1 MPRRK
6 SETIWIVV
14 FVQSGVIVD
23 VRAYRDER
31 TAKRQL
37 QIWRNEM
44 DLNDDD
50 VQIFEAKV

>member
-1 MPRRK
+1 MPLRK

-14 FVQSGVIVD
+14 FVQSDVIVD
-23 VRAYRDER
+23 VKAYRSER
-31 TAKRQL
+31 AAKRRL
-37 QIWRNEM
+37 RIWRNEM

>member
-1 MPRRK
+1 MPLRK

-14 FVQSGVIVD
+14 FVQSGVIID
-23 VRAYRDER
+23 VRAYRNER

>member
-1 MPRRK
+1 MPLRK

-14 FVQSGVIVD
+14 LVQSGVVTG
-23 VRAYRDER
+23 VKAYRNER
-31 TAKRQL
+31 SAKRQL

-50 VQIFEAKV
+50 VELIEARV